1 VDCNVLAC
9 HTAALADA
17 PQIESAKQCHP
28 FRRDA
33 AARGSG
39 HVRGGKWLYE
49 PSLSGGLHPGS
60 DQRYEL
66 TDEEQSEITMLQG
79 GKGITL

>member
-1 VDCNVLAC
+1 
-9 HTAALADA
+9 
-17 PQIESAKQCHP
+17 
-28 FRRDA
+28 
-33 AARGSG
+33 
-39 HVRGGKWLYE
+39 
-49 PSLSGGLHPGS
+49 LSGGLHPGA

>member
-1 VDCNVLAC
+1 
-9 HTAALADA
+9 
-17 PQIESAKQCHP
+17 
-28 FRRDA
+28 
-33 AARGSG
+33 
-39 HVRGGKWLYE
+39 VRGGKWLYE